1 MALHPGY
8 EHFWSVARK
17 EGYLRV
23 RAVTAASKQRPLLHG
38 LRERALVEIIQFAAD
53 RYAVR

>member
-17 EGYLRV
+17 EGICASERLPLPQNNV
-23 RAVTAASKQRPLLHG
+23 RCFMACESVPSSR
-38 LRERALVEIIQFAAD
+38 
-53 RYAVR
+53 